1 MYLWNNM
8 EKIDKKDKK
17 IIYQMRNNCRL
28 SYSQIGKKVGLHKD
42 VVAYRVK
49 RLQDL
54 GIIKGFY
61 TFYNPKKL

>member
-1 MYLWNNM
+1 M

-61 TFYNPKKL
+61 TFYNPKKLWFFF